1 MSRQSRQVQEW
12 HRLIER
18 NVQSEQE
25 NYSMFLVTCYMEGFI
40 EIWKFKII

>member
-1 MSRQSRQVQEW
+1 MSDFENLLMGTV
-12 HRLIER
+12 HIA
-18 NVQSEQE
+18 EQE